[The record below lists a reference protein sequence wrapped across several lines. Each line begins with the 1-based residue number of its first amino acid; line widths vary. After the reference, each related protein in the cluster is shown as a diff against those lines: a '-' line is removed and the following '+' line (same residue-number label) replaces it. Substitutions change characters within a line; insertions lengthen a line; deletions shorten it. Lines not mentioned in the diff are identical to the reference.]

1 MKPVRSTRGLMRT
14 LVASVVVAVCMLFA
28 PASGA
33 QPTGLPPEL
42 KHVGVTEHLDAPL
55 PLDTTFED
63 QDGKPVRLGDLFDGK
78 RPVVLTFAY
87 HTCPMLCGMVL
98 NAEASGLREVPW
110 SLGKEYR
117 AVTIS
122 IDPEETLEHTQNK
135 RKSILMEYA
144 RPAPDDAWT
153 FLTGDAKSIAA
164 VANAAGF
171 EYQYDERQKQ
181 WGHPSVVMIAT
192 PDGKMA
198 RYLYG
203 IEFAGNDLRLGLL
216 EAAKGH
222 SIGTVEQV
230 ILYCYHYDPQGGKY
244 VLVANRV
251 MQVGAGAIA
260 LVLFGVLA
268 SLWIREIKKAR
279 KSKNENR
286 TSLEEAE
293 GVSTGT

>member
-1 MKPVRSTRGLMRT
+1 L
-14 LVASVVVAVCMLFA
+14 ADF
-28 PASGA
+28 
-33 QPTGLPPEL
+33 
-42 KHVGVTEHLDAPL
+42 
-55 PLDTTFED
+55 
-63 QDGKPVRLGDLFDGK
+63 FDGK

-87 HTCPMLCGMVL
+87 HTCPVLCGMVL

-110 SLGKEYR
+110 TLGKEYR

-122 IDPEETLEHTQNK
+122 IDPEETLERTQNK

-144 RPAPDDAWT
+144 RPLPDDSHDAWT

-164 VANAAGF
+164 VASAAGF

-181 WGHPSVVMIAT
+181 WGHPSVLMILT

-203 IEFAGNDLRLGLL
+203 IEFPGNDLRLGLL
-216 EAAKGH
+216 EASKGH

-260 LVLFGVLA
+260 LLLFGTLA
-268 SLWIREIKKAR
+268 SLWIREIRKAK
-279 KSKNENR
+279 KSK
-286 TSLEEAE
+286 LEEAE